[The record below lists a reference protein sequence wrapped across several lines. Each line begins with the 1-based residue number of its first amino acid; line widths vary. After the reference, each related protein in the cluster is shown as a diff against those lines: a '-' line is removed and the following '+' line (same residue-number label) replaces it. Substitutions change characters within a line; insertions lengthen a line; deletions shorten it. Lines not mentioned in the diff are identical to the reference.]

1 MTSEHRFISSFTSV
15 WREVTPLSDGYWH
28 VENML
33 VERLYTPIPNRAS
46 KEMRGLVN
54 ELAFIAFTRI
64 AHTGRDASRTVVL
77 GAVRES
83 IPTAVRYINRIT
95 SGDPLSNDLVDDVC
109 VREAGYL
116 AFRLLA
122 YFPVSIGM
130 TIRPQ
135 FIGCGA
141 LSACEGDIVSRNCL
155 YEVKAGDRGFRVSDI
170 RQLLVYSALAYA
182 SNQLT
187 FERVGLFNPRTGM
200 AWSRSVDDVCKA
212 VSGLRASDVLPR
224 LIDHFTTTVVS
235 R

>member
-15 WREVTPLSDGYWH
+15 WRDVTPLSDGYWH

-33 VERLYTPIPNRAS
+33 VERAYIPISNRAP

-54 ELAFIAFTRI
+54 ELAFIAFSLIVATK
-64 AHTGRDASRTVVL
+64 RDANRSAVL
-77 GAVRES
+77 DAVQES
-83 IPTAVRYINRIT
+83 IPAAVKYINRVS
-95 SGDPLSNDLVDDVC
+95 SGDAVSNDLVDDVC
-109 VREAGYL
+109 VREAGHL

-122 YFPVSIGM
+122 YFPVAGGL
-130 TIRPQ
+130 TVRPK
-135 FIGCGA
+135 FVGCGT
-141 LSACEGDIVSRNCL
+141 LSACEGDVVARNCL

-182 SNQLT
+182 SNKLT

-200 AWSRSVDDVCKA
+200 AWSRQVDDVCMA
-212 VSGLRASDVLPR
+212 VSGLRATDVLPR
-224 LIDHFTTTVVS
+224 LIDHFMATSVS